1 MKKSN
6 SGIFL
11 LILVVAVALTIFLC
25 VMFAKKDVEQY
36 QEMQETI
43 STKEN
48 VQEIGDSV
56 QEIRDN
62 TEEQYDNL
70 AEVVFLGNVDCSCQ
84 QKRSLVYRCRIDGHI
99 GAIDPFLKSQ
109 DRLVGQGKA
118 PADFIFLFL
127 MASRN
132 DKGKEESKDGNFHHR
147 TNL

>member
-70 AEVVFLGNVDCSCQ
+70 DEQV
-84 QKRSLVYRCRIDGHI
+84 
-99 GAIDPFLKSQ
+99 
-109 DRLVGQGKA
+109 
-118 PADFIFLFL
+118 
-127 MASRN
+127 
-132 DKGKEESKDGNFHHR
+132 EE
-147 TNL
+147 